1 MNFEQIKDTL
11 AVQLFG
17 LTKIPL
23 ILFVSPSVIQVSSEH
38 TEIKINLNRRTRNH
52 LKSMYFGCLA
62 IGADLAGGLLCMKLL
77 KQKNLKASFVFKD
90 MKAEFLKRADG
101 DVHFVCKSGRD
112 VESLIDRVS
121 QSPDRQECPVVIEAL
136 VPKKYGQ
143 EPVATFVLTLSVKKA
158 K

>member
-1 MNFEQIKDTL
+1 
-11 AVQLFG
+11 
-17 LTKIPL
+17 
-23 ILFVSPSVIQVSSEH
+23 
-38 TEIKINLNRRTRNH
+38 
-52 LKSMYFGCLA
+52 
-62 IGADLAGGLLCMKLL
+62 
-77 KQKNLKASFVFKD
+77 

-112 VESLIDRVS
+112 VEALIDRVS